1 MKTHV
6 VKAKEIERKWV
17 LIDAEG
23 RPLGRLATEVVGL
36 LRGKGKPTFTRHLD
50 VGDHV
55 VATNA
60 AKVRITGN
68 KLQHNKYYKHSGYP
82 GGLHVRSMRELMET
96 KPDDVVYRAVKG
108 MMPNTKLGR
117 QQLRKLRVYAGGEHR
132 QQAQV
137 PQPVANRT

>member
-23 RPLGRLATEVVGL
+23 RALGRVATEIVGL
-36 LRGKGKPTFTRHLD
+36 LRGKGKPYYTTHLD

-55 VATNA
+55 VVTNA
-60 AKVRITGN
+60 AKVKITGN
-68 KLQHNKYYKHSGYP
+68 KLQQNKYYKHSGYP

-96 KPDDVVYRAVKG
+96 KPEDVVMRAVKR
-108 MMPNTKLGR
+108 MLPPTVLGR
-117 QQLRKLRVYAGGEHR
+117 AQLRRLRVYAGGEHR
-132 QQAQV
+132 QQAQL
-137 PQPVANRT
+137 PQKQAS

>member
-6 VKAKEIERKWV
+6 VRAKEIERKWV

-23 RPLGRLATEVVGL
+23 RPLGRIATEVVGL
-36 LRGKGKPTFTRHLD
+36 LRGKGKPTYTTHLD

-55 VATNA
+55 VVTNA

-68 KLQHNKYYKHSGYP
+68 KLQQNKYYKHSGYP

-96 KPDDVVYRAVKG
+96 KPEDVVMRAVKG
-108 MMPNTKLGR
+108 MLPPTVLGR
-117 QQLRKLRVYAGGEHR
+117 AQLRRLRVYAGAEHR
-132 QQAQV
+132 QQAQL
-137 PQPVANRT
+137 PQKQAS

>member
-55 VATNA
+55 VVTNA

-68 KLQHNKYYKHSGYP
+68 KLQQNKYYKHSGYP

-96 KPDDVVYRAVKG
+96 NPEDVVMRAVKG
-108 MMPNTKLGR
+108 MLPPTVLGR
-117 QQLRKLRVYAGGEHR
+117 AQLRRLRVYAGDKHR
-132 QQAQV
+132 QEAQLS
-137 PQPVANRT
+137 QKKAS